1 MTVSEVTRIVQEW
14 VDLRASSM
22 PGFAGAY
29 LWGGITALPLD
40 AEFHQYRDVDVVIVL
55 AGGAEVGQDDTQEVL
70 YRGVMLEVLLK
81 GLDAHRDAEAVLANP
96 SHGPNMAAT
105 QILADPTGLLVTLQ
119 EAVVAGFGRQRWIKA
134 RCEAEKRQAEE
145 QLAVLR
151 STSDPAAS
159 QEAFWAIWELLSALS
174 GLLAVA
180 QLERPTTRRTLSLLG
195 DLLQKQGR
203 PDLHEGVLRVWV
215 SADMSRADVQAMLDQ
230 SVAAFSRSVEVY
242 RTPTPYGFTI
252 KPHLRPYLLD
262 ASQEMIDEGH
272 YREATFWIMT
282 LATESYL
289 VLHNDAP
296 EEERPAYAEE
306 LRRMFAALGYMSTET
321 WAERISSAESLTREV
336 YDIADRLVALNPE

>member
-1 MTVSEVTRIVQEW
+1 MTVSEVTWIVQEW
-14 VDLRASSM
+14 VDLHASSM
-22 PGFAGAY
+22 PGFASAY
-29 LWGGITALPLD
+29 LWGGITALPPD
-40 AEFHQYRDVDVVIVL
+40 ATFHLYRDVDVVIVL
-55 AGGAEVGQDDTQEVL
+55 ADGAEAGQEDTQ
-70 YRGVMLEVLLK
+70 EVLLK

-105 QILADPTGLLVTLQ
+105 QILADSTGLLVTLQ
-119 EAVVAGFGRQRWIKA
+119 ESVVAGFERQRWIMA

-151 STSDPAAS
+151 STVDPAAS

-195 DLLQKQGR
+195 ELLQRQGR
-203 PDLHEGVLRVWV
+203 PDLHEEVLRVWG

-230 SVAAFSRSVEVY
+230 SVAAFDRSVEVY
-242 RTPTPYGFTI
+242 RTATPYGFTI

-262 ASQEMIDEGH
+262 AAQEMIDEGH

-289 VLHNDAP
+289 VLQNDAP

-306 LRRMFAALGYMSTET
+306 LQRMFAALGYTS
-321 WAERISSAESLTREV
+321 AESWVERVSSAERLTREV
-336 YDIADRLVALNPE
+336 YAIADRLVALYPE